1 MCLGVVNSQRAA
13 AEGLQRHDPAE
24 FERRKAEAY
33 VEGGGDPAPAVVT
46 FTTSIACAAVDEL
59 IQGLTGFRGQ
69 GGMMHNRIRRF
80 DRVEDRTMT
89 CRPVSTCPVCG
100 TEVTWG
106 RGDVNPFL
114 GVIG

>member
-1 MCLGVVNSQRAA
+1 MCLGVVNTQRAA
-13 AEGLQRHDPAE
+13 EEGLQRIDPAE

-80 DRVEDRTMT
+80 DRVEDRAMT
-89 CRPVSTCPVCG
+89 CRPVSACPVCG
-100 TEVTWG
+100 TEAIWG

>member
-1 MCLGVVNSQRAA
+1 V
-13 AEGLQRHDPAE
+13 
-24 FERRKAEAY
+24 
-33 VEGGGDPAPAVVT
+33 
-46 FTTSIACAAVDEL
+46 
-59 IQGLTGFRGQ
+59 
-69 GGMMHNRIRRF
+69 HNRIRRF

-89 CRPVSTCPVCG
+89 CRPVSACPVCG